1 MAQHSER
8 LRPSIDDTTGQEKPA
23 PDDDNDDK
31 WELPKVVDRVMQ
43 VGCRLVEQVDEANVP
58 VGVD

>member
-23 PDDDNDDK
+23 PDDPIDDK

-43 VGCRLVEQVDEANVP
+43 VGCRSVEQVAEVIVT